1 MRQGCGR
8 FKATEN
14 KLLVS
19 MDKER
24 RSVSVSH
31 GYNSIEIKRGFQVLP
46 AVNSQWPKRNGIK
59 DVAKFMKNEHCFT
72 DMEILNMGIM
82 LSKIRIANYRS
93 IENLSLDL
101 GMINLLIGQNNA
113 GKTNFLKALNL
124 AISGSNDISENDI
137 FVARE
142 ERISRTK
149 TAIIDILLQ
158 PIDENWEVCK
168 EFSDFWT
175 SVFTEM
181 WITTNVS
188 EGNYVAIRTEIK
200 FDPIKDNY
208 SLNRRC
214 IRQWGD
220 KIENVQIDNK
230 RAVFTED
237 MRTYLQSF
245 YMDANRDI
253 VQDLRNRKSYFGR
266 VTSDY
271 VLSQETIEE
280 IEEKLSDANAKIIES
295 IPSLRQ
301 TKKRIAAIGNTI
313 GSPDSNV
320 QIEPLARKISDLN
333 KGMDI
338 IMQDENAAPFSMAQQ
353 GYGTR
358 SWISFLT
365 LSAFVE
371 NQSGKLEDD
380 DDAEQFIMLTM
391 EEPEAHLHPQ
401 AQRQLFDQISHFKGQ
416 KVIST
421 HAPSIVAQCSLEDV
435 IYFKKQDG
443 KTTATRYR
451 GNVTNGGEEES
462 IFREVLNT
470 RAELLFASAVILCE
484 GITEELALP
493 VFFANYFGCAPYSLG
508 INIIN
513 TGGQKYKPY
522 LSLIRDFEIPW
533 FIFSDGEEKTIKTVN
548 AVVRDVFGF
557 GVEGLSNVVILENDD
572 DYEKYL
578 IKEGYASLIIEAICE
593 HEEDESFF
601 ENYINRMNGKKRK
614 GGFIRNYTDAAG
626 RESALID
633 LCHENKTDYA
643 LPVAKKIVEKAES
656 FKKVPSKIEML
667 FSELKN
673 KIRIFKN

>member
-1 MRQGCGR
+1 
-8 FKATEN
+8 
-14 KLLVS
+14 
-19 MDKER
+19 
-24 RSVSVSH
+24 
-31 GYNSIEIKRGFQVLP
+31 
-46 AVNSQWPKRNGIK
+46 
-59 DVAKFMKNEHCFT
+59 
-72 DMEILNMGIM
+72 MGII

-93 IENLSLDL
+93 IESLSLDL
-101 GMINLLIGQNNA
+101 GMINLLIGQNNV

-124 AISGSNDISENDI
+124 VISGSNDISENDI

-142 ERISRTK
+142 ERLSRTK
-149 TAIIDILLQ
+149 IAIIDILLQ
-158 PIDENWEVCK
+158 PINESQEICE

-175 SVFTEM
+175 SVFTET
-181 WITTNVS
+181 WITTNIS

-220 KIENVQIDNK
+220 KIENAQIDNK
-230 RAVFTED
+230 RVVFNED

-253 VQDLRNRKSYFGR
+253 VQDLRSRKSYFGR

-271 VLSQETIEE
+271 VLSQETIDE
-280 IEEKLSDANAKIIES
+280 IEEKLSAANAKIIES

-313 GSPDSNV
+313 GSPNSNV
-320 QIEPLARKISDLN
+320 EIEPLARKISDLN

-338 IMQDENAAPFSMAQQ
+338 VMQDGNAASFSIAQQ

-371 NQSGKLEDD
+371 NQSEKLQED

-421 HAPSIVAQCSLEDV
+421 HAPSLVAQCALEDV

-451 GNVTNGGEEES
+451 GNVSNSGDEES

-470 RAELLFASAVILCE
+470 RAELLFASAVVLCE

-508 INIIN
+508 INIVN

-522 LSLIRDFEIPW
+522 LSLIKDFEIPW
-533 FIFSDGEEKTIKTVN
+533 FIFSDGEEKTIKTVD
-548 AVVRDVFGF
+548 AAVRDVFGL
-557 GVEGLSNVVILENDD
+557 GVGDLSNVVILENGD
-572 DYEKYL
+572 DYERYL
-578 IKEGYASLIIEAICE
+578 IKEGYSNLIIEAICE
-593 HEEDESFF
+593 YEEDKLFF
-601 ENYINRMNGKKRK
+601 DNYINRMNGQKRK
-614 GGFIRNYTDAAG
+614 GGIIRNYSDAVG
-626 RESALID
+626 RENALID

-656 FKKVPSKIEML
+656 LKKIPSKIEIL
-667 FSELKN
+667 LSELKN
-673 KIRIFKN
+673 KIGFFKD

>member
-1 MRQGCGR
+1 
-8 FKATEN
+8 
-14 KLLVS
+14 
-19 MDKER
+19 
-24 RSVSVSH
+24 
-31 GYNSIEIKRGFQVLP
+31 
-46 AVNSQWPKRNGIK
+46 
-59 DVAKFMKNEHCFT
+59 
-72 DMEILNMGIM
+72 MGII

-93 IENLSLDL
+93 IESLSLDL
-101 GMINLLIGQNNA
+101 GMINLLIGQNNV

-124 AISGSNDISENDI
+124 VISGSNDISENDI

-142 ERISRTK
+142 ERLSRTK
-149 TAIIDILLQ
+149 IAIIDILLQ
-158 PIDENWEVCK
+158 PINESQEICE

-175 SVFTEM
+175 SVFTET
-181 WITTNVS
+181 WITTNIS

-220 KIENVQIDNK
+220 KIENAQIDNK
-230 RAVFTED
+230 RVVFNED

-253 VQDLRNRKSYFGR
+253 VQDLRSRKSYFGR

-271 VLSQETIEE
+271 VLSQETIDE
-280 IEEKLSDANAKIIES
+280 IEEKLSAANAKIIES

-313 GSPDSNV
+313 GSNNSNV
-320 QIEPLARKISDLN
+320 EIEPLARKISDLN

-338 IMQDENAAPFSMAQQ
+338 VMQDGNAASFSIAQQ

-371 NQSGKLEDD
+371 NQSEKLQED

-421 HAPSIVAQCSLEDV
+421 HSPSLVAQCALEDV

-451 GNVTNGGEEES
+451 GNVSNSGDEES

-470 RAELLFASAVILCE
+470 RAELLFASAVVLCE

-508 INIIN
+508 INIVN

-522 LSLIRDFEIPW
+522 LSLIKDFEIPW
-533 FIFSDGEEKTIKTVN
+533 FIFSDGEEKTIKTVD
-548 AVVRDVFGF
+548 AAVRDVFGL
-557 GVEGLSNVVILENDD
+557 GVEDLSNVVILENGD

-578 IKEGYASLIIEAICE
+578 IKEGYSNLIIEAICE
-593 HEEDESFF
+593 YEEDKLFF
-601 ENYINRMNGKKRK
+601 DNYINRMNGQKRK
-614 GGFIRNYTDAAG
+614 GGIIRNYADAVG
-626 RESALID
+626 RENALID

-656 FKKVPSKIEML
+656 LKKIPSKIEIL
-667 FSELKN
+667 LSELKN
-673 KIRIFKN
+673 KIGFFKD

>member
-1 MRQGCGR
+1 
-8 FKATEN
+8 
-14 KLLVS
+14 
-19 MDKER
+19 
-24 RSVSVSH
+24 
-31 GYNSIEIKRGFQVLP
+31 
-46 AVNSQWPKRNGIK
+46 
-59 DVAKFMKNEHCFT
+59 
-72 DMEILNMGIM
+72 MGIM

-101 GMINLLIGQNNA
+101 GMLNLLIGQNNT

-124 AISGSNDISENDI
+124 VISGSSDISENDI
-137 FVARE
+137 FIARD
-142 ERISRTK
+142 ERLSRTK
-149 TAIIDILLQ
+149 TAVIDILLQ
-158 PIDENWEVCK
+158 PIDENGEICK
-168 EFSDFWT
+168 EFSVFWT
-175 SVFTEM
+175 SVFTET
-181 WITTNVS
+181 WITTNAA
-188 EGNYVAIRTEIK
+188 EGNFVGIRTEIK

-208 SLNRRC
+208 SLNRHC
-214 IRQWGD
+214 IRQWRE
-220 KIENVQIDNK
+220 KIEDAQIDKK
-230 RAVFTED
+230 RAVFNDD

-271 VLSQETIEE
+271 DLSQETIEE
-280 IEEKLSDANAKIIES
+280 IEKKLNEANTKIIES

-301 TKKRIAAIGNTI
+301 TKERIAAIGHTV
-313 GSPDSNV
+313 GSPNSNV
-320 QIEPLARKISDLN
+320 EIEPLARKITDLN

-338 IMQDENAAPFSMAQQ
+338 IMQDSNAASFSIGQQ

-371 NQSGKLEDD
+371 NQGEKLKDD
-380 DDAEQFIMLTM
+380 DNAEQFIMLTM

-401 AQRQLFDQISHFKGQ
+401 AQRQLFDQISHFEGQ

-421 HAPSIVAQCSLEDV
+421 HAPSIVAQCALADV

-443 KTTATRYR
+443 KTTGIRYR
-451 GNVTNGGEEES
+451 GNVNHSDDDS

-470 RAELLFASAVILCE
+470 RAELLFASAVVLCE

-493 VFFANYFGCAPYSLG
+493 IFFAEYFGCVPYSLG

-522 LSLIRDFEIPW
+522 LSLIKDFDIPW

-548 AVVRDVFGF
+548 AAVKDIFG
-557 GVEGLSNVVILENDD
+557 LDAKSLPNVVILENGD
-572 DYEKYL
+572 DYEEYL
-578 IKEGYASLIIEAICE
+578 IHEGYSSLIIEAICE

-601 ENYINRMNGKKRK
+601 NNYITSMDRKKRK
-614 GGFIRNYTDAAG
+614 GGVIRNYTVASG
-626 RESALID
+626 RENALID
-633 LCHENKTDYA
+633 LCHENKTEYA
-643 LPVAKKIVEKAES
+643 LPVAKKIVEKAEPC
-656 FKKVPSKIEML
+656 KKIPKKIEKL
-667 FSELKN
+667 FLELK
-673 KIRIFKN
+673 K